1 MTLGLH
7 WDVKGMAMPARRLRF
22 LLLSA
27 LFVTLSMGCAQSP
40 PPALTLVHF
49 NDVYEIGPVEGG
61 RIGGLARVATVI
73 KSLRTSHAPVI
84 TTLGGDYLSPSALA
98 TARIDGVPIA
108 GQQMV
113 DVLNTAGLDYATLGN
128 HEFDLAEP
136 AFHARLAESR
146 FKVIT
151 SNVTD
156 MNGEPFPNTVPFA
169 VVPVAVGGR
178 ALKIGLI
185 GVTIN
190 SNPRPWVQY
199 HPPVAATKA
208 VIAKMG
214 PVDAII
220 ALTHLSLAGDQ
231 ELVSAVPEITASL
244 GGHEHENWLAYRGAD
259 LTPIVKADANVRSL
273 AVLTV
278 TFPAGRPPAVA
289 IRLEP
294 ITDAIATDATVDA
307 RVTHWTDLAF
317 NAFRKDGFEP
327 TQRIADLTEP
337 LDGRESTVRERP
349 GNMTTLIAE
358 AMAREVEDADV
369 GLMNGGSVRIDD
381 VIPVGP
387 MTSYDVIRM
396 LPFGGNIVRVRMAGS
411 LLIRVLDIGEAN
423 VRTGGFLHPVG
434 VEKQGGRWTIGGV
447 PVNPSLP
454 YTVVTTDFLISGREV
469 NLDFFTDRHPLVKEV
484 TTLEDMRFAVIKEL
498 QRRFPVKSPQ

>member
-1 MTLGLH
+1 MT
-7 WDVKGMAMPARRLRF
+7 ARCLRI
-22 LLLSA
+22 LLLPA
-27 LFVTLSMGCAQSP
+27 LFVSLSIGCAQP
-40 PPALTLVHF
+40 PAPALTVVHF

-73 KSLRTSHAPVI
+73 NSLRTSHAPVI

-113 DVLNTAGLDYATLGN
+113 DVLNAVGLDYATLGN

-136 AFHARLAESR
+136 AFHARLAESK
-146 FKVIT
+146 FKIIA

-156 MNGEPFPNTVPFA
+156 VKGALFPNTVPFV
-169 VVPVAVGGR
+169 VVPVTIGGR

-185 GVTIN
+185 GVMIN

-199 HPPVAATKA
+199 HPPVAAAKA
-208 VIAKMG
+208 AIAQMG
-214 PVDAII
+214 PVDAVI
-220 ALTHLSLAGDQ
+220 ALTHLSLGGDQ
-231 ELVSAVPEITASL
+231 ELVSAVPEITVSL
-244 GGHEHENWLAYRGAD
+244 GGHEHENWLAYRGPD

-273 AVLTV
+273 AVLTL
-278 TFPAGRPPAVA
+278 TFPAGRPPVVA

-294 ITDAIATDATVDA
+294 ITEAIATDATVDA
-307 RVTHWTDLAF
+307 RVSHWTEQAF

-327 TQRIADLTEP
+327 TERVADLTEA

-358 AMAREVEDADV
+358 AMAREVGDADV
-369 GLMNGGSVRIDD
+369 ALMNGGSVRIDD
-381 VIPVGP
+381 EIPVGP

-411 LLIRVLDIGEAN
+411 LLIRVLDVGEAN
-423 VRTGGFLHPVG
+423 IRTGGFLHPVG
-434 VEKQGGRWTIGGV
+434 VEKRGGRWTIDGK
-447 PVNPSLP
+447 PLNPALP
-454 YTVVTTDFLISGREV
+454 YTVATTDFLISGREV
-469 NLDFFTDRHPLVKEV
+469 NLEFFTDKHPLVREV
-484 TTLEDMRFAVIKEL
+484 TTLKDMRFAVIKEL
-498 QRRFPVKSPQ
+498 QRRFPLKSPQ